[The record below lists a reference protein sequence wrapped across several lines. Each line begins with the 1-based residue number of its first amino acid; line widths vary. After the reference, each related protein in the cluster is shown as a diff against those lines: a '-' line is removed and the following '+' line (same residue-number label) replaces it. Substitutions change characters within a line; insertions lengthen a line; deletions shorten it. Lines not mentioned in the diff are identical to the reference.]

1 MSWFSYGRIEPS
13 SEPSSEAYSRVT
25 NPERFAYLHEFA
37 GELLGRLE
45 ATYAVER
52 TEGYGLDPELE
63 SGELAQPSVRL
74 TPADADAAPIIF
86 NFYVFPSLT
95 VGFGRWYRDK
105 FPDCACDACDET
117 GEGETERLASKIED
131 VIAGRFREEIVL
143 PVDGEVWEPANGDLW
158 QARKFQSPGE
168 ASRHPFAEYPLL
180 THALWCEPH
189 RRSRGGGRVNPAR
202 FKRLLAGSD
211 RLLYEWKPWPVR

>member
-1 MSWFSYGRIEPS
+1 MSSYLWGPEGP
-13 SEPSSEAYSRVT
+13 PPEAYSRVT
-25 NPERFAYLHEFA
+25 DPERFAALHEFA
-37 GELLGRLE
+37 DKLLNRLE
-45 ATYAVER
+45 AEFAVER

-63 SGELAQPSVRL
+63 SGELARPSVRL
-74 TPADADAAPIIF
+74 TPADADAAPILF

-95 VGFGRWYRDK
+95 VSFCRWHRDK

-117 GEGETERLASKIED
+117 AEGEAERLGLMVDD

-143 PVDGEVWEPANGDLW
+143 PGDGEAREPGYGDAW
-158 QARKFQSPGE
+158 GTRKFRSPSGE
-168 ASRHPFAEYPLL
+168 SWDPFAGWPLL
-180 THALWCEPH
+180 THALWCEPN

-202 FKRLLAGSD
+202 TKRLLAGSD